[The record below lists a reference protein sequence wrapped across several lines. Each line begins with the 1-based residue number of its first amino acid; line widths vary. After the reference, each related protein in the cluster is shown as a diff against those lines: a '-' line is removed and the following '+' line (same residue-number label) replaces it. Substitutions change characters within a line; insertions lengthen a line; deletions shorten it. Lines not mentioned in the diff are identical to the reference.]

1 MAKRNY
7 KREYK
12 LFQSRPKDFIERVI
26 RNRNRRRAIREGR
39 VKKGDNKDVH
49 HNGSRTRVLHR
60 SVNRGMNS
68 SNRGATQGDINA
80 RG

>member
-1 MAKRNY
+1 MARNY
-7 KREYK
+7 KREYR
-12 LFQSRPKDFIERVI
+12 LFQSKPKDIIERVK
-26 RNRNRRRAIREGR
+26 RNRNRRKAEREGR
-39 VKKGDNKDVH
+39 VRKGDNKDVH

-68 SNRGATQGDINA
+68 RNSSSTQGDRNA